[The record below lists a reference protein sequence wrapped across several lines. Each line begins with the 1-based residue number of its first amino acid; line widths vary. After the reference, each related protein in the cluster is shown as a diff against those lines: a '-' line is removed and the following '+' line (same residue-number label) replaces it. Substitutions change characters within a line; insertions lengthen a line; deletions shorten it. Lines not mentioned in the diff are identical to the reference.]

1 MCAMSQ
7 NPLENNRVYLC
18 GKVVTPLNFSH
29 ESFGEKFF
37 TFKLEVPRLS
47 QQKDILIVTVSD
59 RLLINVNLEEGSLAE
74 VLGQFRSYNNPSNVG
89 NRLILTVFARDIK
102 NVESIDPSKNI
113 NEIFLN
119 GYVCKKPQY
128 RTTPLGREITDILL
142 AVNRLYGKSD
152 YIPCIAWGRNARF
165 ASTFQIGDNIKIWG
179 RVQSRDY
186 QKKLE
191 DGRVEIRTAYEV
203 SIFKLERVEKS
214 ENVS

>member
-1 MCAMSQ
+1 MSQ

-18 GKVVTPLNFSH
+18 GKIVTPLNFSH

-59 RLLINVNLEEGSLAE
+59 RLLINVNLEEGSSVE
-74 VLGQFRSYNNPSNVG
+74 VIGQFRSYNNPSNVG
-89 NRLILTVFARDIK
+89 NRLILTVFTRDIK

-191 DGRVEIRTAYEV
+191 DSRVEIRTAYED
-203 SIFKLERVEKS
+203 SKFKLERVEKG
-214 ENVS
+214 ENAN

>member
-1 MCAMSQ
+1 MSQ

-142 AVNRLYGKSD
+142 AVNRLYGKSN

-165 ASTFQIGDNIKIWG
+165 ASTFQIGDNIKRWG

>member
-1 MCAMSQ
+1 MSQ

-59 RLLINVNLEEGSLAE
+59 RLLINVNLEAGSLVE

-89 NRLILTVFARDIK
+89 NRIILTVFARDIK

>member
-1 MCAMSQ
+1 MAR

-18 GKVVTPLNFSH
+18 GKVLNSLSFSH
-29 ESFGEKFF
+29 VSFSEKFF
-37 TFKLEVPRLS
+37 TFKIEVPRLS
-47 QQKDILIVTVSD
+47 QQKDILVVTVSD
-59 RLLINVNLEEGSLAE
+59 RLLINVNLKEGSLVE

-89 NRLILTVFARDIK
+89 NKLILTVFARDIK
-102 NVESIDPSKNI
+102 NIENIDPSKNI

-165 ASTFQIGDNIKIWG
+165 ASTFQVGDNIKIWG

-191 DGRVEIRTAYEV
+191 DGRVETRTAYEV
-203 SIFKLERVEKS
+203 SIFKLERVEKEES
-214 ENVS
+214 AT

>member
-1 MCAMSQ
+1 MSK

-18 GKVVTPLNFSH
+18 GKVVTPLKFSH
-29 ESFGEKFF
+29 ESFGERFF
-37 TFKLEVPRLS
+37 TFKLEIPRLS
-47 QQKDILIVTVSD
+47 QQKDVLIVTVSD
-59 RLLINVNLEEGSLAE
+59 RLLINVNLEEGNLAE

-102 NVESIDPSKNI
+102 NIESIDPSKNI

-191 DGRVEIRTAYEV
+191 DGGIEIRTAYEV
-203 SIFKLERVEKS
+203 SIFKLEKVEKS

>member
-1 MCAMSQ
+1 MSQ

>member
-1 MCAMSQ
+1 MQ
-7 NPLENNRVYLC
+7 
-18 GKVVTPLNFSH
+18 
-29 ESFGEKFF
+29 
-37 TFKLEVPRLS
+37 
-47 QQKDILIVTVSD
+47 
-59 RLLINVNLEEGSLAE
+59 
-74 VLGQFRSYNNPSNVG
+74 
-89 NRLILTVFARDIK
+89 
-102 NVESIDPSKNI
+102 
-113 NEIFLN
+113 
-119 GYVCKKPQY
+119 KPQY

>member
-1 MCAMSQ
+1 MSK

-29 ESFGEKFF
+29 ESFGERFF

-59 RLLINVNLEEGSLAE
+59 RLLINVNLEEGSSVE
-74 VLGQFRSYNNPSNVG
+74 VIGQFRSYNNPSNVG

-191 DGRVEIRTAYEV
+191 DGRIETRTAYEV
-203 SIFKLERVEKS
+203 SIFKLEKVEKS

>member
-1 MCAMSQ
+1 MSQ

-18 GKVVTPLNFSH
+18 GKVVAPLNFSH

>member
-1 MCAMSQ
+1 MSQ

-152 YIPCIAWGRNARF
+152 YIPCIAWERNARF

>member
-1 MCAMSQ
+1 MSQ

-18 GKVVTPLNFSH
+18 GKVVAPLNFSH

-203 SIFKLERVEKS
+203 SIFKLEKVEKS

>member
-1 MCAMSQ
+1 MSQ

-47 QQKDILIVTVSD
+47 QQKDILIVTVSN

>member
-1 MCAMSQ
+1 MSQ

-59 RLLINVNLEEGSLAE
+59 RLLINVNLEEGSSVE
-74 VLGQFRSYNNPSNVG
+74 VIGQFRSYNNPSNVG

-102 NVESIDPSKNI
+102 NVESIDLSKNI

-191 DGRVEIRTAYEV
+191 DDRVEIRTAYEV
-203 SIFKLERVEKS
+203 SIFKLEKVEKE
-214 ENVS
+214 ENAN

>member
-1 MCAMSQ
+1 MSQ

-142 AVNRLYGKSD
+142 AVNRLYGS
-152 YIPCIAWGRNARF
+152 
-165 ASTFQIGDNIKIWG
+165 QIIYLVLLGEEML
-179 RVQSRDY
+179 VLQ
-186 QKKLE
+186 
-191 DGRVEIRTAYEV
+191 VP
-203 SIFKLERVEKS
+203 FK
-214 ENVS
+214 

>member
-1 MCAMSQ
+1 MSQ

-47 QQKDILIVTVSD
+47 QQKDILIVTVSN

-165 ASTFQIGDNIKIWG
+165 AITFQIGDNIKIWG